1 MGEMYGNGV
10 GTGKYDGVEITT
22 IYFTMSLLY
31 NNQSCSSVSEKPT
44 LQTITHTEECTALK
58 ASLNW
63 LFHPT
68 EM

>member
-31 NNQSCSSVSEKPT
+31 NNQSCSSVSEKN
-44 LQTITHTEECTALK
+44 LLCRL
-58 ASLNW
+58 SLTQRNAQR
-63 LFHPT
+63 
-68 EM
+68 